1 MNASAAPIKL
11 ADAAVVL
18 GGETIPMASLVDHAV
33 LGDGAQYHDSY
44 AQALPFPHIAFDNL
58 FSASLLQQIVGEFEA
73 RRSRDWQ
80 KFDSDR
86 ETTLRSR
93 PTDTLGPAT
102 QTYFDILSSR
112 PFVQFLQA
120 VSGIAGLLPDPM
132 LRGGGMHES
141 QPGGKFHMHLDF
153 EKHPV
158 TMLNN
163 RLVFITYLNEGWQRE
178 WGGCLEFWDMDA
190 NRKVTDVVPEFG
202 RSVLFC
208 HSDKSLHGHPHP
220 VVTPDGRPR
229 RSLAAYYYSN
239 GREDGLTASRYTTYF
254 APKPVRPVRD
264 ALGKSARAVTPPIL
278 YDAIRRLLAKR

>member
-1 MNASAAPIKL
+1 MNATAAPFKL

-18 GGETIPMASLVDHAV
+18 GGETIPMSGLVDRAV
-33 LGDGAQYHDSY
+33 LSDGAQFHGSY
-44 AQALPFPHIAFDNL
+44 AAAPPFPHIAFDNL
-58 FSASLLQQIVGEFEA
+58 FSADLLEQIIREFEA
-73 RRSRDWQ
+73 RASSDWH
-80 KFDSDR
+80 KYDTDR
-86 ETTLRSR
+86 EKTLRSR
-93 PTDTLGPAT
+93 PTDALGPAT
-102 QTYFDILSSR
+102 QTYFNILSSR
-112 PFVQFLQA
+112 PFVQFLQE

-158 TMLNN
+158 TLLDN
-163 RLVFITYLNEGWQRE
+163 RLVFITYLNKGWRRE
-178 WGGCLEFWDMDA
+178 WGGCLEFWDMEA
-190 NRKVTDVVPEFG
+190 NCKVTDVVPEFG

-239 GREDGLTASRYTTYF
+239 GREDGLTAARYTTYF
-254 APKPVRPVRD
+254 APQPVSPVRA
-264 ALGKSARAVTPPIL
+264 ALGASARAVTPPIL
-278 YDAIRRLLAKR
+278 YDALRRLVAKR